1 MEYFNIVLEQVCF
14 FTTALAVGFISQ
26 RVGFITDE
34 VISCMS
40 RLIMKVILPILVV
53 TVVATLCVSIGLGD
67 SPDKVIIGNIM
78 LLIPGLQLINALR
91 EMLHGD
97 LMSGL
102 LRMLESVILAASIA
116 GGFALPVYF
125 WNQIM

>member
-1 MEYFNIVLEQVCF
+1 M
-14 FTTALAVGFISQ
+14 
-26 RVGFITDE
+26 
-34 VISCMS
+34 
-40 RLIMKVILPILVV
+40 
-53 TVVATLCVSIGLGD
+53 
-67 SPDKVIIGNIM
+67 IGNIM

-102 LRMLESVILAASIA
+102 LRMLESVILAVAIA